1 LVESRSRADR
11 ELIKQAARE
20 LAFIVEQ
27 APPCPDPAEGGC
39 IGHHCIACAAQQLT
53 ELVRQLATARQ

>member
-1 LVESRSRADR
+1 MVESRSRADR

-39 IGHHCIACAAQQLT
+39 VGRHCIACAAQQLVV
-53 ELVRQLATARQ
+53 LLQQLAARQ